1 MKKTTLAVAVLGVA
15 TAAHAEIRLDTV
27 GGTLYATSIDGPRAH
42 VTVRT
47 SDGRTAAYDVVPQ
60 TANPAPIVSISH
72 TRLGTAVAV
81 SDGTSNTI
89 MFAFFRPGAPAGPS
103 APVVLKDSQTGAV
116 TKPSLVRSIV
126 VDPSDPTG
134 TLIDAA
140 LVAFPGGQT
149 RAVAF
154 LRRSSGE
161 VSLVDFDLAGG
172 AVRRT
177 PLGFTPPIGSNK
189 GSFTAAPDGS
199 LVAALAYAG
208 GVRLMTFYDLLISSV
223 VAPSAPVTLHLGGG
237 WDPTSAR
244 VGIIAILIGLQ
255 ARPVPALSFQDGDQ
269 IVLLALD
276 GGTWRT
282 VARETVPPQAS
293 GLIEEEGLHW
303 FFTLPEVDDEVYIG
317 AVGHGAVPI
326 PIGGH

>member
-1 MKKTTLAVAVLGVA
+1 MKKTTLAVAVLAAA
-15 TAAHAEIRLDTV
+15 TAAHAEITLDTV
-27 GGTLYATSIDGPRAH
+27 GGTLYATSIDGARAH

-60 TANPAPIVSISH
+60 TANPLPIVSLSH
-72 TRLGTAVAV
+72 TRLGTAVI
-81 SDGTSNTI
+81 DGTSNTLQ
-89 MFAFFRPGAPAGPS
+89 FAFFRAGAPAGPT
-103 APVVLKDSQTGAV
+103 APVVLKDAQTGAV
-116 TKPSLVRSIV
+116 TKPSLVRTITL
-126 VDPSDPTG
+126 DPADPG
-134 TLIDAA
+134 ATLIDAA
-140 LVAFPGGQT
+140 LVAFPGDRT

-161 VSLVDFDLAGG
+161 AIFVDFDLAGG
-172 AVRRT
+172 TVRRT

-199 LVAALAYAG
+199 LLAALAYTG
-208 GVRLMTFYDLLISSV
+208 GVRITTFYDLLISSV
-223 VAPSAPVTLHLGGG
+223 VSPGAPLIVNCGGG

-255 ARPVPALSFQDGDQ
+255 AQTVPALSFQDGDE

-293 GLIEEEGLHW
+293 GLIEEEGLFW
-303 FFTLPEVDDEVYIG
+303 FFTLPEVDDEVYFG
-317 AVGHGAVPI
+317 AIGHGAEPI
-326 PIGGH
+326 PTAGH